1 MLITLP
7 DYRRIYSTI
16 HSLLLADAVDSQAAS
31 FLFSVYGAQILKRH
45 YGIAAQPV
53 VGSAAYHLGLQAKV
67 LAFGDYQNGR
77 LESHENQ
84 HHCWVEADG
93 WLIDF
98 MAPLY
103 PALVKRAGQSAK
115 IDSWMMQKPLA
126 KAKKTLAEVQ
136 KQGDYYL
143 LENDALASQKMSQ
156 MVTEKSHIQR
166 GKLAL
171 DWFVKAP
178 KKMPSPLNVNFEPNQ
193 DASKTKLIPYKSFLV
208 SGAW

>member
-16 HSLLLADAVDSQAAS
+16 HSLLLADEVGSHEAS
-31 FLFSVYGAQILKRH
+31 FLLSVYGAQILKRH

-67 LAFGDYQNGR
+67 LAFGEYKNGR
-77 LESHENQ
+77 LESHNQQ

-98 MAPLY
+98 MAPLF
-103 PALVKRAGQSAK
+103 PVLVKRAGKDAK
-115 IDSWMMQKPLA
+115 IDAWMMQKPMA
-126 KAKKTLAEVQ
+126 KAKKTLGELRH
-136 KQGDYYL
+136 QGDFYV

-156 MVTEKSHIQR
+156 LVNEKAHIQR
-166 GKLAL
+166 GKLAV

-178 KKMPSPLNVNFEPNQ
+178 KKMPSPLNVNYEGAQ
-193 DASKTKLIPYKSFLV
+193 DAGKKKLIAYKSFLV